1 MCEHGHGKYTKEASG
16 LYRSGSDEINQ
27 AQRWDKQRKV
37 GGGTDKRGFNEVGG
51 EQKPEWTE

>member
-1 MCEHGHGKYTKEASG
+1 MNTAMGSTLRRQAGYTA
-16 LYRSGSDEINQ
+16 LDQTRSI
-27 AQRWDKQRKV
+27 RRTVPWDKQRKV